1 MSYTIVG
8 MFPTNEAADRAAH
21 ELNAAGF
28 EKENYNVSG
37 YSTTGDYDP
46 DLEYDYDEDEKTTG
60 FWDWLFGDDENN
72 RSKYSYAG
80 TKSNMVTVY
89 ADNAEHAEKARD
101 IMNEQGA
108 LDVNDITK
116 DRYTTEQNSDKN
128 NLSQKERARIINKAK
143 NGLYLTDDTRN
154 YSFRNRGMTNEMD
167 SLGSQDTF

>member
-1 MSYTIVG
+1 
-8 MFPTNEAADRAAH
+8 
-21 ELNAAGF
+21 
-28 EKENYNVSG
+28 
-37 YSTTGDYDP
+37 
-46 DLEYDYDEDEKTTG
+46 
-60 FWDWLFGDDENN
+60 
-72 RSKYSYAG
+72 
-80 TKSNMVTVY
+80 
-89 ADNAEHAEKARD
+89 RD

-154 YSFRNRGMTNEMD
+154 YSFRNRGMSNEMD